1 MITEFEWAGLAV
13 MVVLGLLGLLGLLV
27 IACLLLFC
35 ARQRTYAE

>member
-13 MVVLGLLGLLGLLV
+13 LGLLV

>member
-13 MVVLGLLGLLGLLV
+13 MVVLGLLV
-27 IACLLLFC
+27 TACLLLFC